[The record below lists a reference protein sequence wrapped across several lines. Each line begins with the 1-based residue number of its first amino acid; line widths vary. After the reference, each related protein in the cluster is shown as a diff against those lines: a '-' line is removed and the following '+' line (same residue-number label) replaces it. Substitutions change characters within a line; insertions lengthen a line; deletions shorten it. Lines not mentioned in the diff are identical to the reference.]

1 FETSFNAPIPLGG
14 IVARKDQPQ
23 DEIKMMDAL
32 IQGSVQYAFKNSYE
46 ILPQFVKYHAQ
57 EMSEQVMRQH
67 INLYVNDFSIQMGEV
82 GKNAIAKL
90 EQVYNQIVR

>member
-1 FETSFNAPIPLGG
+1 
-14 IVARKDQPQ
+14 
-23 DEIKMMDAL
+23 MDTL
-32 IQGSVQYAFKNSYE
+32 IQESVQYAFKNSYE
-46 ILPQFVKYHAQ
+46 TLPEFVKSHSQ

-90 EQVYNQIVR
+90 EETYNQLRL